1 LADITDILNRINSG
15 DTSAI
20 GELVSAVYGDLRDV
34 AHRLMKIER
43 NGQMLQT
50 TALVHEAYLRLVDQ
64 NRVRWESRAHFFGA
78 AAQTMRR
85 ILVDEAR
92 KRLTAKRG
100 GGSDHDSLD
109 TVLTIAFEPDLDV
122 IALDGALDALAAM
135 DPERA
140 RVVELRFF
148 AGLSIDETA
157 ALLGQS
163 PSAINRDWTFARAWL
178 FRKLSGENGAGS
190 RHE

>member
-1 LADITDILNRINSG
+1 MADVTELLNRINSG
-15 DTSAI
+15 DNSAI
-20 GELVSAVYGDLRDV
+20 GELVSVVYTDLRDV
-34 AHRLMKIER
+34 AHRLMRIER
-43 NGQMLQT
+43 GGQMLQT
-50 TALVHEAYLRLVDQ
+50 TALVHEAYLRLVDH

-100 GGSDHDSLD
+100 GGSDHDVLD
-109 TVLTIAFEPDLDV
+109 SVLTIAFEPDLDV
-122 IALDGALDALAAM
+122 IALDGALDALAAV

-190 RHE
+190 RH